1 MSGAPSHPEVSDH
14 APPAGFQ
21 LAVGHDFGFC
31 AALGPHYVAMIN
43 DEPVIGFRVEARHR
57 NSMGYCHGA
66 VIAGFADM
74 QAVLI
79 RPRVGIPDQAIPTIN
94 LTTDF
99 IAISPVGA
107 WVEMRITLLRKTK
120 SLVFCQGVI
129 TADGEIVART
139 NAIYKIG
146 KPGTRGGGRNLAT
159 LPDLSLI

>member
-1 MSGAPSHPEVSDH
+1 MTQTSPHREPSDS
-14 APPAGFQ
+14 APPAGFE

-31 AALGPHYVAMIN
+31 AALGPHYVAMIG
-43 DEPVIGFRVEARHR
+43 DEPVIGFRVEGRHL

-66 VIAGFADM
+66 VIAGFADL
-74 QAVLI
+74 QAVLV

-107 WVEMRITLLRKTK
+107 WVEMRTTLLRKTK

-129 TADGEIVART
+129 TANGEIVART

-146 KPGTRGGGRNLAT
+146 KPGTRGIGQDLAT
-159 LPDLSLI
+159 LTDLSLI

>member
-1 MSGAPSHPEVSDH
+1 MSPSSSETPTES
-14 APPAGFQ
+14 AAPAGFE

-31 AALGPHYVAMIN
+31 AALGPHYVA
-43 DEPVIGFRVEARHR
+43 VIDGEAVLGFRVEVRHL

-74 QAVLI
+74 QAVLV
-79 RPRVGIPDQAIPTIN
+79 RPEIGIPDQAIPTIN

-99 IAISPVGA
+99 IAVSPLGA
-107 WVEMRITLLRKTK
+107 WVEMRAALVRKTR

-146 KPGTRGGGRNLAT
+146 KPGSRGAGRDLAS
-159 LPDLSLI
+159 LPDLALI